1 MKVSKNVY
9 ILCALFLGGFGVHK
23 LIAGKQIQFLL
34 MLGFCWTLI
43 PAIIGVIDAL
53 LAAGKS
59 PDESG
64 RITV

>member
-1 MKVSKNVY
+1 MKVSKNTY
-9 ILCALFLGGFGVHK
+9 ILCALFLGGLGVHK

-34 MLGFCWTLI
+34 MLGLCWTLI
-43 PAIIGVIDAL
+43 PAILGVIDAM